1 MERMRRRL
9 KGEPVDRVPNFDIM
23 MTFAAHYIGKPL
35 REYYLDY
42 RVLVDANLAM
52 LEDFQLDIVQAIS
65 DPYRE
70 THDLGGDI
78 LFEPDHMP
86 LCPVAQLRDYD
97 DIKSLKFVA
106 PERPA
111 QGTALVP
118 RACGRRGAD
127 HGLGRGRAGGGGGR
141 ARHQRDY
148 GGRVA
153 RTGVGGG
160 TA

>member
-1 MERMRRRL
+1 MNAMERMRRRL

-42 RVLVDANLAM
+42 RVLVDANLAI

-86 LCPVAQLRDYD
+86 LCPVAQLREYD
-97 DIKSLKFVA
+97 DIKTDLLEPIDRVLA
-106 PERPA
+106 RRERLRPMR
-111 QGTALVP
+111 P
-118 RACGRRGAD
+118 RRDHRR
-127 HGLGRGRAGGGGGR
+127 
-141 ARHQRDY
+141 
-148 GGRVA
+148 
-153 RTGVGGG
+153 
-160 TA
+160 